1 MTVAGAFLCVLTAG
15 AAGCDGSTA
24 GDTPPAAGGSEA
36 NGGGAASSGGAGSSG
51 AGSSGGAS
59 ATDGGTSADG
69 SPVVPGG
76 NGGPGGTVGTCSP
89 TCTGSSMCDDA
100 GACVC
105 APGFIASGTSCV
117 ASAVTPPATRTKS
130 EVCARYA
137 TETARPA
144 VVWKPGAANTCEPGT
159 VPYDAQI
166 AALRYLNFYRW
177 MLGVGPVQVI
187 PEVANDEQACAI
199 ILNSEFSHSPAT
211 TTKCYT
217 AAGAAACGNS
227 LIAGGFDVITQFDG
241 YALEV
246 EQNLIHRRNVL
257 SVGRA
262 GVWTGMSGGSSDMH
276 YGGSYP
282 ALATDPAY
290 VAHPGPGPNVRSKVP
305 SRWFVERGTATIPA
319 VDARVFVKATNEPKP
334 MTRYHHYTDFS
345 SFDLAGWTPA
355 VDVPYRVELVDD
367 GGAVVSTY
375 ETTFVDCP

>member
-1 MTVAGAFLCVLTAG
+1 M
-15 AAGCDGSTA
+15 
-24 GDTPPAAGGSEA
+24 
-36 NGGGAASSGGAGSSG
+36 
-51 AGSSGGAS
+51 
-59 ATDGGTSADG
+59 
-69 SPVVPGG
+69 
-76 NGGPGGTVGTCSP
+76 
-89 TCTGSSMCDDA
+89 CTGSSMCDDA

-105 APGFIASGTSCV
+105 APGFTANGTSCV
-117 ASAVTPPATRTKS
+117 ASAVTLPATRTKA

-187 PEVANDEQACAI
+187 PAVATDEQACAI
-199 ILNSEFSHSPAT
+199 ILNSEFSHSPAA

-217 AAGAAACGNS
+217 PGGAAACSDS

-257 SVGRA
+257 AVGRA

-276 YGGSYP
+276 YGGAYP

-290 VAHPGPGPNVRSKVP
+290 VAHPGPGPNVRNKVP
-305 SRWFVERGTATIPA
+305 SRWFVQRGTATIPA
-319 VDARVFVKATNEPKP
+319 VDARVFVKATNEAKP
-334 MTRYHHYTDFS
+334 MTRYHHYNDFS

-355 VDVPYRVELVDD
+355 VDVTYRVELVDD